1 LTGPEHP
8 IRARAH
14 PWAIA
19 AVWAWQVAVA
29 LLLAWPA
36 ASLVR
41 AAWGSRPGGDAVLWT
56 EGGHALLALLLH
68 EAHGVE
74 AGLRGAVLAIAAA
87 SVAGLVPTGAL
98 MAAIARPRT
107 ARAFVRAIQAS
118 LRAFPAMVTC
128 GAAFLASQAAVLG
141 AGAFIG
147 TLSEGWAHGRL
158 GEARAQLVAGAAWLP
173 FLAGAVVL
181 GVTHDLAR
189 AAIVVRG
196 ERGLRGWLT
205 GFQLL
210 RAAPVAVC
218 SAWAWRTLVAAGLV
232 AAAAMFA
239 GRVGGAGGAWLLL
252 LAAAHQA
259 VAACKV
265 ALRASW
271 LARAMRSATPQPASE
286 LSP

>member
-1 LTGPEHP
+1 VTGAEQP

-19 AVWAWQVAVA
+19 AMWAWQGAVA

-56 EGGHALLALLLH
+56 AGGHALLAFLAH
-68 EAHGVE
+68 ETHGVE
-74 AGLRGAVLAIAAA
+74 AGLRGAALAVAAA

-98 MAAIARPRT
+98 MAAIASPRA
-107 ARAFVRAIQAS
+107 ARAFVRAVHAS
-118 LRAFPAMVTC
+118 LRAFPAMLTC
-128 GAAFLASQAAVLG
+128 GAAFVASQAAVLG

-147 TLSEGWAHGRL
+147 TLSEAWAHGRL
-158 GEARAQLVAGAAWLP
+158 GEARAQMVAGAAWLP
-173 FLAGAVVL
+173 FLAAAAVL

-210 RAAPVAVC
+210 RAAPIAVC
-218 SAWAWRTLVAAGLV
+218 SAWAWRALVAAGLV
-232 AAAAMFA
+232 AAAAMVA
-239 GRVGGAGGAWLLL
+239 ARLGGAGGAWLVL

-271 LARAMRSATPQPASE
+271 LARAIRSVTPQPANSE
-286 LSP
+286 R